1 MICEERSIND
11 TILLEYLIY
20 FPDDYSSTEK
30 KYPLVLFLHGAG
42 ERGTNLDLVKK
53 HGIPKRIH
61 DGAKFPF
68 ITIAPQCAEGI
79 WWSNKQKLVFLGKL
93 LQDLISELRVD
104 KNRIYGTGLSMG
116 GYGILDLASNYP
128 TLFAALIPI
137 CGGTILNQI
146 KNLVKIPIWMFHGE
160 KDDVIPV
167 ESSILIYQYLN
178 KKNKNTL
185 LTVYPNI
192 THDSWTKTY
201 ENEKIYD
208 WLLSF
213 KK

>member
-128 TLFAALIPI
+128 TLFCINP
-137 CGGTILNQI
+137 
-146 KNLVKIPIWMFHGE
+146 NLRRNNSKP
-160 KDDVIPV
+160 
-167 ESSILIYQYLN
+167 N
-178 KKNKNTL
+178 KKLGKNTYL
-185 LTVYPNI
+185 DVP
-192 THDSWTKTY
+192 WRKR
-201 ENEKIYD
+201 
-208 WLLSF
+208 
-213 KK
+213 